1 MKWKENEMK
10 PENKKVVHQAIA
22 TFGRQNQCMQTIE
35 ELIEFEKELFENIHR
50 GTDNRAK
57 IVEELADVETMLEQI
72 KMIYDIKPKEI
83 EEVQDAKITRLK
95 RTIEKFKAKQ
105 EAEKENPKQ
114 VDPKDLIK
122 IHIDR
127 NTSNGK

>member
-1 MKWKENEMK
+1 MK
-10 PENKKVVHQAIA
+10 PENK
-22 TFGRQNQCMQTIE
+22 
-35 ELIEFEKELFENIHR
+35 IEFEKELFENIHR

-72 KMIYDIKPKEI
+72 KIIYDIKPKEI
-83 EEVQDAKITRLK
+83 EEIQDAKITRLK
-95 RTIEKFKAKQ
+95 RTIEKFKIKQ
-105 EAEKENPKQ
+105 ENEKENPKQ